1 MRGKLVSLKRKK
13 TSSVGKSYA
22 DTEFSSEKEIYKR
35 ETKTYIHK
43 NLHINGES
51 SIISNSQ
58 TVETNEMP
66 IIDE

>member
-1 MRGKLVSLKRKK
+1 MTQWFCYL
-13 TSSVGKSYA
+13 
-22 DTEFSSEKEIYKR
+22 DIYKR

-66 IIDE
+66 IIDEWMNKMWYIYTREYLCQ